1 MEEIKEITIKQVDGG
16 QLSFETKN
24 FSPMEIIGLLSYY
37 RKWMEIKMLKEEYS
51 NEDDS
56 QPLTITTRYTQDL
69 KYKLTKPW
77 LYTIDYEFNL
87 KTK

>member
-56 QPLTITTRYTQDL
+56 
-69 KYKLTKPW
+69 
-77 LYTIDYEFNL
+77 
-87 KTK
+87 